1 MGSPVDGGLMVEGA
15 DLERLVAGQHH
26 DPHHVL
32 GAHPERDGDGR
43 ERVVIRGWRPD
54 AIGMVDPGR

>member
-1 MGSPVDGGLMVEGA
+1 MSSTVEVDLRVDGAE
-15 DLERLVAGQHH
+15 LERLVAGQHH

-32 GAHPERDGDGR
+32 GAHPVRDDDGR

-54 AIGMVDPGR
+54 AVGMVDPGR